1 MEKQNRIRR
10 AYRFTGW
17 VQGVGFRW
25 HARTAADALGVTGC
39 VLNDS
44 DGSVYMEAQGTPAQL
59 DSLLAAI
66 YRGRYIRIEHVESKA
81 LPLAEEERRFLIRG

>member
-1 MEKQNRIRR
+1 MEQQRLIRR

-25 HARTAADALGVTGC
+25 QARTAADMLGVTGC
-39 VLNDS
+39 VLNDD
-44 DGSVYMEAQGTPAQL
+44 DGSVYMEAQGTPQQL

-66 YRGRYIRIEHVESKA
+66 YRGRYIRIDHVESQV
-81 LPLAEEERRFLIRG
+81 LPLLEGERRFLIRD